1 MVHSPNTF
9 KTIDWNYINYLYDIV
24 KPRLLLS
31 LMILKTDSVPKNHQA
46 NHHANSH
53 LYCNVELILVPSV
66 RMPKSDFLPDGCA
79 HPYLIFVNF
88 STPPHY

>member
-46 NHHANSH
+46 NHHARITMQIVIYIAILNS
-53 LYCNVELILVPSV
+53 
-66 RMPKSDFLPDGCA
+66 
-79 HPYLIFVNF
+79 YLSQV
-88 STPPHY
+88 